1 MSSDVTPALTDLVRQ
16 VRAAVTGLT
25 TAASNAVQY
34 AIDAGNALIVA
45 RDKTKRGEWG
55 PFLKRCDLGER
66 QAERYMRL
74 ARLVE
79 GKPTLKSGFSD
90 LTIEG
95 AIKKLSPPKS
105 AKTTTTTTTA
115 AAPGKPEKATPAP
128 AARCADILE
137 AWLHASPVERQR
149 AVDGIGLWPWLD
161 AVPQIWLPRIRDEI
175 NDRLAAAATVDR
187 SAPSTSNDDI
197 PVFLQREPGGHHQV
211 DVDDEAPAA
220 AEPIDA
226 PEAEDEEDEAPRPKR
241 KVKFVE
247 HEMTF
252 GQTIENA
259 FDELSELAEEC
270 REIADNASEGLQQT
284 QRIQTFEAAADDLE
298 NLEAPTVP
306 DALEKLTIK
315 YFLPKRRYLSRQSRA
330 GDAITMLEACIA
342 ALGDK
347 VNDTD
352 AQALNCEL
360 QNAADVASSCEF
372 PGMYG

>member
-1 MSSDVTPALTDLVRQ
+1 M
-16 VRAAVTGLT
+16 
-25 TAASNAVQY
+25 
-34 AIDAGNALIVA
+34 
-45 RDKTKRGEWG
+45 
-55 PFLKRCDLGER
+55 
-66 QAERYMRL
+66 
-74 ARLVE
+74 
-79 GKPTLKSGFSD
+79 
-90 LTIEG
+90 
-95 AIKKLSPPKS
+95 
-105 AKTTTTTTTA
+105 
-115 AAPGKPEKATPAP
+115 
-128 AARCADILE
+128 
-137 AWLHASPVERQR
+137 
-149 AVDGIGLWPWLD
+149 
-161 AVPQIWLPRIRDEI
+161 
-175 NDRLAAAATVDR
+175 
-187 SAPSTSNDDI
+187 
-197 PVFLQREPGGHHQV
+197 
-211 DVDDEAPAA
+211 
-220 AEPIDA
+220 
-226 PEAEDEEDEAPRPKR
+226 
-241 KVKFVE
+241 KFVE

-284 QRIQTFEAAADDLE
+284 QRIQTFEAAADDVK

-330 GDAITMLEACIA
+330 GDAITMLKACIA